1 MSDLTM
7 PCEDCEQ
14 GQSSCC
20 RLVYARD
27 IEAVIPNQCLV
38 FPVETGP
45 MIIQCTSLIGGTL
58 GDIIEGGAQTEWTE
72 EMCCLPCRIRL
83 VIERTAKIP

>member
-1 MSDLTM
+1 MSDPSM

-14 GQSSCC
+14 GQSDCC

-27 IEAVIPNQCLV
+27 IEAVLPGECWVFRGLPMEAKVLRCTDLSGGELPN
-38 FPVETGP
+38 
-45 MIIQCTSLIGGTL
+45 
-58 GDIIEGGAQTEWTE
+58 GAEWTE

-83 VIERTAKIP
+83 VIDRTAKIP